1 MRRIG
6 LLTSGGD
13 APGMNAAIRAVVRHA
28 LGRSL
33 EVVGIRRG
41 FAGLLAGELQPLT
54 RAGVANI
61 IQHGGTILGTSRSA
75 EFLLPEGRARA
86 ASVLRGAGIE
96 GLVTIGG
103 DGTFR
108 GATLLLEEHRVAV
121 AGVPGTIDNDVYG
134 TDFTIGF
141 DTAVNTALEAIDRI
155 RDTAASHE
163 RIFLVEVMG
172 RTCGDIAL
180 GVGVAGGAE
189 EVLIPEI
196 QTDLLTLAAELRQ
209 SWERGKRSSIIVV
222 AESGEQGRSFRL
234 AEEIERLTGLQPR
247 VCVFGH
253 IQRGGTPTARDRVLA
268 SRLGTAAV
276 DILLDGG
283 GMMAG
288 DTSGAVVRVAVRPAG
303 AGAGPRVTEAALA
316 DYPKTVVLKD
326 GTHVLLRPMTA
337 TDREAVTALHD
348 RLAPGEGRTARVET
362 ADAIVLAC
370 DAERVV
376 AAALLERTAPDAAAV
391 TVVLDPAYRGRRLGT
406 WMLLD
411 CVHLAAGLGLARL
424 ESVAPAGDEARLAA
438 LRRLDFVERPDGA
451 SASAVVFVKTLHA
464 TWTDF

>member
-41 FAGLLAGELQPLT
+41 YAGLLAGEVQPLT

-61 IQHGGTILGTSRSA
+61 IQRGGTVLGTSRSTD
-75 EFLLPEGRARA
+75 FMRPEGRARA
-86 ASVLRGAGIE
+86 AAVLRGAGIE
-96 GLVTIGG
+96 GLVVIGG
-103 DGTFR
+103 DGTLH
-108 GATLLLEEHRVAV
+108 GATLLADEHGVRVA
-121 AGVPGTIDNDVYG
+121 GIPGTIDNDVYG

-163 RIFLVEVMG
+163 RLFLVEVMG

-189 EVLIPEI
+189 DVLVPEST
-196 QTDLLTLAAELRQ
+196 TDLLELAAGIRH

-234 AEEIERLTGLQPR
+234 AEEVGRLTGLEPR
-247 VCVFGH
+247 VCILGH
-253 IQRGGTPTARDRVLA
+253 IQRGGTPMARDRVLA

-276 DILLDGG
+276 EILLDGG
-283 GMMAG
+283 GAMAAEAC
-288 DTSGAVVRVAVRPAG
+288 GAV
-303 AGAGPRVTEAALA
+303 
-316 DYPKTVVLKD
+316 
-326 GTHVLLRPMTA
+326 
-337 TDREAVTALHD
+337 
-348 RLAPGEGRTARVET
+348 ARVPIRDAWEKRRPVP
-362 ADAIVLAC
+362 ADLLALVR
-370 DAERVV
+370 D
-376 AAALLERTAPDAAAV
+376 
-391 TVVLDPAYRGRRLGT
+391 
-406 WMLLD
+406 
-411 CVHLAAGLGLARL
+411 LA
-424 ESVAPAGDEARLAA
+424 
-438 LRRLDFVERPDGA
+438 
-451 SASAVVFVKTLHA
+451 
-464 TWTDF
+464 

>member
-41 FAGLLAGELQPLT
+41 YAGLLAGEVQPLT

-61 IQHGGTILGTSRSA
+61 IQRGGTVLGTSRSA
-75 EFLLPEGRARA
+75 EFMQPEGRARA
-86 ASVLRGAGIE
+86 AAVLRGAGIE
-96 GLVTIGG
+96 GLAVIGG
-103 DGTFR
+103 DGTFH
-108 GATLLLEEHRVAV
+108 GATLLAEEHGVRV

-163 RIFLVEVMG
+163 RLFLVEVMG

-189 EVLIPEI
+189 DVLLPESPR
-196 QTDLLTLAAELRQ
+196 DLLDLAAELRH

-222 AESGEQGRSFRL
+222 SESGEQGRSFKL
-234 AEEIERLTGLQPR
+234 AEEVGRLTGLEPR
-247 VCVFGH
+247 VCILGH
-253 IQRGGTPTARDRVLA
+253 IQRGGTPMARDRVLA
-268 SRLGTAAV
+268 SRLGAAAV

-283 GMMAG
+283 GAMAAEWHG
-288 DTSGAVVRVAVRPAG
+288 SV
-303 AGAGPRVTEAALA
+303 
-316 DYPKTVVLKD
+316 
-326 GTHVLLRPMTA
+326 
-337 TDREAVTALHD
+337 
-348 RLAPGEGRTARVET
+348 
-362 ADAIVLAC
+362 
-370 DAERVV
+370 ERVPIRDSWEKRRPV
-376 AAALLERTAPDAAAV
+376 SADLLALVRE
-391 TVVLDPAYRGRRLGT
+391 
-406 WMLLD
+406 
-411 CVHLAAGLGLARL
+411 LA
-424 ESVAPAGDEARLAA
+424 
-438 LRRLDFVERPDGA
+438 
-451 SASAVVFVKTLHA
+451 
-464 TWTDF
+464 

>member
-13 APGMNAAIRAVVRHA
+13 APGMNAAIRAIVRHA

-41 FAGLLAGELQPLT
+41 YAGLLVGELLPLT

-61 IQHGGTILGTSRSA
+61 IQRGGTILGTSRSP
-75 EFLLPEGRARA
+75 EFYQPGGRARA
-86 ASVLRGAGIE
+86 AAVLRGAGIE
-96 GLVTIGG
+96 ALVVVGG
-103 DGTFR
+103 EGTLH
-108 GATLLLEEHRVAV
+108 GATLLAAEHGVTV

-163 RIFLVEVMG
+163 RLFLVEVMG
-172 RTCGDIAL
+172 RTCGEIAL

-189 EVLIPEI
+189 DVLIPE
-196 QTDLLTLAAELRQ
+196 QPTDLDTLGAELKR

-222 AESGEQGRSFRL
+222 AESGKEGHVFTV
-234 AEEIERLTGLQPR
+234 AERVRALTGLEPR

-253 IQRGGTPTARDRVLA
+253 IQRGGTPTARDRILA

-276 DILLDGG
+276 DIVLDGG

-288 DTSGAVVRVAVRPAG
+288 EEGGRVVRVPLRDTWEK
-303 AGAGPRVTEAALA
+303 RRALA
-316 DYPKTVVLKD
+316 AD
-326 GTHVLLRPMTA
+326 LL
-337 TDREAVTALHD
+337 ALVRD
-348 RLAPGEGRTARVET
+348 LV
-362 ADAIVLAC
+362 
-370 DAERVV
+370 
-376 AAALLERTAPDAAAV
+376 
-391 TVVLDPAYRGRRLGT
+391 
-406 WMLLD
+406 
-411 CVHLAAGLGLARL
+411 
-424 ESVAPAGDEARLAA
+424 
-438 LRRLDFVERPDGA
+438 
-451 SASAVVFVKTLHA
+451 
-464 TWTDF
+464 